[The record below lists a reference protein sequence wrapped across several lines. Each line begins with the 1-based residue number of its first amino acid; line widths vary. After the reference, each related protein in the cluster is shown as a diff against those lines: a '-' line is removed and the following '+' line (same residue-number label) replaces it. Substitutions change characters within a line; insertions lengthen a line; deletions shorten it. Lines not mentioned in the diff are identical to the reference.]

1 MQWEYRVIEM
11 NLTEQFG
18 ANIESFQLHEQGLN
32 RLGSEG
38 WELVAVQPLPPGG
51 FSAVAFFKRPLP
63 AEPPRRGPVPL
74 KSSVGE

>member
-18 ANIESFQLHEQGLN
+18 ANIEPFQLHEQGLN

-51 FSAVAFFKRPLP
+51 FSAVTIFKRPLP
-63 AEPPRRGPVPL
+63 AEPPRSGPRPL
-74 KSSVGE
+74 KSTGE